1 MLKLSKNCFCQKKF
15 VVNENEASF
24 EIFGNSFVQ
33 MKSSKSNNY
42 SAETQTDLP
51 LNFGMIHS
59 KKEGLQKDGAI
70 HGETL
75 CLPTL
80 DLSKMAPHT
89 MCVCAHQHRLVK
101 NGAMLGVWVCINTDL
116 SKLVLCSGCGC
127 AH

>member
-51 LNFGMIHS
+51 LNFWYDS
-59 KKEGLQKDGAI
+59 LQKG
-70 HGETL
+70 GT
-75 CLPTL
+75 
-80 DLSKMAPHT
+80 SKRWCYT
-89 MCVCAHQHRLVK
+89 
-101 NGAMLGVWVCINTDL
+101 W
-116 SKLVLCSGCGC
+116 
-127 AH
+127 